1 MNVAA
6 GPELAAAVTNAG
18 GMGVIGGVGYTP
30 KILRQQVRVLPCIG
44 AYPHPT
50 RVLTSSFFGTDQSYQ
65 TGSQGQECAI
75 WC

>member
-30 KILRQQVRVLPCIG
+30 KILRQQVSLVLPLLPPPLRNHRACG
-44 AYPHPT
+44 ELP
-50 RVLTSSFFGTDQSYQ
+50 Q
-65 TGSQGQECAI
+65 TPDWDRRAFLALP
-75 WC
+75 